1 MYTKAI
7 RKIFANPDFIG
18 GLDATHAAAKR
29 VGFHAFAFNGDI
41 YLVSL
46 HDDPPKTPFT
56 LEDFTDAQE

>member
-18 GLDATHAAAKR
+18 GLDATHAAAR
-29 VGFHAFAFNGDI
+29 RAGYSAFAFNGDI

-46 HDDPPKTPFT
+46 HDEPTKTPFK
-56 LEDFTDAQE
+56 LDDFTDAQE